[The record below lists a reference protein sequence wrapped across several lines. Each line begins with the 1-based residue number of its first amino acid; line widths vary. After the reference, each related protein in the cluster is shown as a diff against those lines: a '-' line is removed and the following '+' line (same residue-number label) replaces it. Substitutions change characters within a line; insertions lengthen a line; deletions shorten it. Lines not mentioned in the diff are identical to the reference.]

1 MNDKIKVI
9 GYIFVA
15 IGGAIGA
22 VASQVVIDRVTEKTV
37 EADLA
42 SRNSEEES

>member
-22 VASQVVIDRVTEKTV
+22 VASQVVIDRVTKNTV

>member
-22 VASQVVIDRVTEKTV
+22 VASQVVLDRIMENTV
-37 EADLA
+37 KADLA
-42 SRNSEEES
+42 SRDSEEES